1 MTSST
6 KTLAAAPP
14 IVANLRASALLALP
28 FQVGSVALALVL
40 GALGAEVEFPLTFM
54 LIVVYWV
61 PLFVEL
67 VFRTRMP
74 WPLQVSYLSFIA
86 AGSFAG
92 SALHVYWYFPLWD
105 VIVHFY
111 SGVMLAWLGL
121 FLARV
126 AEEQTGSPL
135 PRWFTLTVVQ
145 LTPMAFAAAWEI
157 CEFASD
163 IIIGT
168 ASQHGLSDSMTDIIA
183 GTFGGLFAIILLLL
197 TRRPRT
203 LAPASLLT
211 RR

>member
-6 KTLAAAPP
+6 KTTEAASP
-14 IVANLRASALLALP
+14 IVARLRASALLALP

-40 GALGAEVEFPLTFM
+40 AALGAEVELPLTFL
-54 LIVVYWV
+54 LILAYWA
-61 PLFVEL
+61 PLLVEL
-67 VFRTRMP
+67 VFRTTLP

-92 SALHVYWYFPLWD
+92 SALHVYWYLPLWD
-105 VIVHFY
+105 VLVHFY

-121 FLARV
+121 LLARR
-126 AEEQTGSPL
+126 AEEQTGWPL
-135 PRWFTLTVVQ
+135 PRWFTLTVTL

-183 GTFGGLFAIILLLL
+183 GTLGGVFAIVLLLL
-197 TRRPRT
+197 TRRPRS
-203 LAPASLLT
+203 LAPASLLA
-211 RR
+211 RS

>member
-6 KTLAAAPP
+6 KTPAAAPP

-61 PLFVEL
+61 PLCVEL

-126 AEEQTGSPL
+126 AEEQTRSPL